1 MGLHMRS
8 AEKVM
13 RTASRF
19 ESEVFVRR
27 DDVEVNAK
35 SYLGL
40 LMLAAETGAS
50 LTVRADGPDE
60 DDAVAAL
67 VALVEDKFGEE

>member
-8 AEKVM
+8 AEKLM

-19 ESEVFVRR
+19 ASEVFVRR

-50 LTVRADGPDE
+50 LTVRAEGPDE

-67 VALVEDKFGEE
+67 IALVEDHFGEE